1 MPTITLTT
9 SPLSASTKRLI
20 ATRLT
25 RWFAAAGVAPAHV
38 VLRFADAP
46 PGTLFSGGIPVELIP
61 QGESELQ
68 HASVVVQL
76 GPQRDDA
83 FRDALGA
90 EIVGA
95 LDLRPDTPFLY
106 VEFRTTSPGDVRIA
120 RRGQLVRADGQ
131 NTTEGATTMTTEASL
146 DLPARVRQTLAGFL
160 GDRVENL
167 DQDADLSTALG
178 DRYDS
183 LGALECVSSI
193 EREFGIEVD
202 YVTHDVRHWFS
213 TLGRIE
219 EFVANELEDQS
230 QLSLGV

>member
-1 MPTITLTT
+1 VPTLTLTT
-9 SPLSASTKRLI
+9 SPLRASTRRLV

-25 RWFAAAGVAPAHV
+25 RWFAGAGVDPAHV
-38 VLRFADAP
+38 VVRFAEDG
-46 PGTLFSGGIPVELIP
+46 PGTLFSGGIPVELLP
-61 QGESELQ
+61 QSVSELQ

-83 FRDALGA
+83 FRDELAA
-90 EIVGA
+90 QIAGA
-95 LDLRPDTPFLY
+95 LDLHPDTPFLY
-106 VEFRTTSPGDVRIA
+106 VEFRTTSPGDVWIA
-120 RRGQLVRADGQ
+120 RHGRLVRADVHDT
-131 NTTEGATTMTTEASL
+131 NEGALTMAAPTSL
-146 DLPARVRQTLAGFL
+146 DVPARVRQTLAGFL
-160 GDRVENL
+160 GDRVETL
-167 DQDADLSTALG
+167 DQNADLATALG

-219 EFVANELEDQS
+219 EFVVNELEDQNE
-230 QLSLGV
+230 LSRGA